1 VYDVAGPVDAPAIVF
16 IHGTR
21 LTRAAWSPQMADL
34 AGEFRTIALDLPGHG
49 ACADEAFTLEGAT
62 DAVVRVIDDAAGGRA
77 IVVGLSLGG
86 YVAMEVAARS
96 PERVRALVL
105 AGASM
110 EPTGFRRVACL
121 GLAAALTSVDRS
133 ILDRLNRWF
142 FRRRFAPAIADPI
155 LAGGFW
161 SAGGAAALRTIAGQS
176 FAPRLAA
183 YPGPT
188 LLLNGEYDL
197 PFRLWGRPFVRAAKH
212 PTRVRLTGA
221 SHLSNLDRPAA
232 FDAAIRRFA
241 ATLDDDVRPVPTGSA
256 GGPGYTAPTLPNPP
270 D

>member
-1 VYDVAGPVDAPAIVF
+1 
-16 IHGTR
+16 
-21 LTRAAWSPQMADL
+21 
-34 AGEFRTIALDLPGHG
+34 
-49 ACADEAFTLEGAT
+49 
-62 DAVVRVIDDAAGGRA
+62 
-77 IVVGLSLGG
+77 
-86 YVAMEVAARS
+86 MEVAARS

-110 EPTGFRRVACL
+110 EPTGIRRVACL
-121 GLAAALTSVDRS
+121 GLAAAMTSVDRS

-142 FRRRFAPAIADPI
+142 FRTRFAPAIADPI

-161 SAGGAAALRTIAGQS
+161 SAGGSAALRAVAGQS
-176 FAPRLAA
+176 FAPRLAT

-197 PFRLWGRPFVRAAKH
+197 PFRLWGRPFVRAAQH
-212 PTRVRLTGA
+212 PRRVRLAGA

-241 ATLDDDVRPVPTGSA
+241 ATLADEAPVVP
-256 GGPGYTAPTLPNPP
+256 GGPPEGPRYTAPTLPNPP